1 MDDTALLTRPAI
13 YLFAAPLIVAL
24 VQLAKTV
31 GCPDR
36 YAPLVAL
43 ALGLAAAFGAA
54 AAVPLPPQHWVVT
67 VLIGLGM
74 GLSAAGLYS
83 GGRTVLKV

>member
-1 MDDTALLTRPAI
+1 METELLTRPAI

-24 VQLAKTV
+24 VEVAKRV

-43 ALGLAAAFGAA
+43 ALGLLTAFGAA

-67 VLIGLGM
+67 ALIGVGM
-74 GLSAAGLYS
+74 GLTAAGLYS
-83 GGRTVLKV
+83 GGRTLLKV